1 MAHRMILALKKNSW
15 LGLLLML
22 VALRGTVLI
31 FLYPPYQV
39 PDEENHYD
47 YALFLSKANGP
58 AFVAGRPHFVSADLR
73 TVVTSEARA
82 LFLIADY
89 AEIRKAGFEPE
100 IRATFR
106 WSDAR
111 DKALSFR
118 DEDTRAS
125 LARTEKAS
133 SSYNYPPLYY
143 FFLSIFLKAASSL
156 GAGILAKFILAR
168 FLTLGLFLASLV
180 LAQKTLSALGF
191 GKYPAFAVLTFI
203 AFQPQLAMSAVSV
216 QPDILG
222 LLLINAGFYLAVRL
236 ARDFRLADFYGFH
249 VVAGLLL
256 LTKVHLFVPLY
267 VPIFVYFVARFVRR
281 KSAPPGLAKHLV
293 GGILI
298 LLALG
303 GWWYIRGFL
312 LYGNLT
318 GYVGHDSTAGQA
330 FGNLK
335 YWLFHYGPQIFRQ
348 FWGRWGWFDYAYP
361 IWVYIV
367 FVFVCLYPVHDWVR
381 WVGEIRRAKSR
392 PAATDMPNGSGLASH
407 LLILAL
413 PLAAFAVEIV
423 AIAAF
428 ASPEGVRQGRHWLPF
443 ILPMAVYL
451 GGFTAVVSA
460 PSGRRRWLPAV
471 SERTF
476 ARAAVIGLALLNVWM
491 IVLTW
496 VRYEGPGS

>member
-1 MAHRMILALKKNSW
+1 MAHRMILSLKKNSW
-15 LGLLLML
+15 LGLLLTL

-47 YALFLSKANGP
+47 YALFLSKASGP
-58 AFVAGRPHFVSADLR
+58 AFLAGRPRFVSADLR
-73 TVVTSEARA
+73 TVVTCEARA
-82 LFLIADY
+82 LFQIANY
-89 AEIRKAGFEPE
+89 NEIRKAGFEPE
-100 IRATFR
+100 IQATFR

-118 DEDTRAS
+118 DEDTPES
-125 LARTEKAS
+125 LARAEKAS
-133 SSYNYPPLYY
+133 SSFNYPPLYY
-143 FFLSIFLKAASSL
+143 FFLSIFLKAASAL
-156 GAGILAKFILAR
+156 GAGILAKLILAR

-180 LAQKTLSALGF
+180 LAQKTLAALGL
-191 GKYPAFAVLTFI
+191 GKYPALAVLAFI

-222 LLLINAGFYLAVRL
+222 LLLINAGFYFAVRL
-236 ARDFRLADFYGFH
+236 GRDFRLADFYGFH

-267 VPIFVYFVARFVRR
+267 VPIFVYFIARFVRR
-281 KSAPPGLAKHLV
+281 KSAPPGLAKHFAA
-293 GGILI
+293 GILV

-312 LYGNLT
+312 IYGNLM
-318 GYVGHDSTAGQA
+318 GYIGYDEPGGSA
-330 FGNLK
+330 FANLTL
-335 YWLFHYGPQIFRQ
+335 WLFHNVPQGFRQ
-348 FWGRWGWFDYAYP
+348 FWGRWGWFDHSYP
-361 IWVYIV
+361 IWVYAV
-367 FVFVCLYPVHDWVR
+367 FVLVCAYPAYDWIRWVR
-381 WVGEIRRAKSR
+381 GLRRAESR
-392 PAATDMPNGSGLASH
+392 PAAVLPNGSGLASP

-413 PLAAFAVEIV
+413 PLAAFAVEII
-423 AIAAF
+423 AIATFMA
-428 ASPEGVRQGRHWLPF
+428 PESVRQGRHWLPF

-451 GGFTAVVSA
+451 GGFTAVASA

-471 SERTF
+471 PERTF